1 MRSAVAPSTRSLRA
15 ANLAAPGVV
24 VDAATVDVGGRLA
37 ALDVTAAANGS
48 QSGQPFD
55 LSAAAGLDVL
65 GQRKSIRLTKLAGT
79 LAGEPLRLAQPATVV
94 VDGTTIG
101 VDALD
106 LALGPAR
113 LQGSLDLGD
122 PRVRGQLNLA
132 ELPLAALQ
140 QFGGPALAGTA
151 RASLELAGSRR
162 APELTLDVVAQK
174 VSLDKAS
181 RVSTNGTL
189 KAALRGGRAESTLE
203 LTGLGTVPLTA
214 AVSLPASFGLDPPAF
229 ALNDGAGLVGNITGP
244 IDLARVDEL
253 TALDGVQLTGILQL
267 ALELGGTLA
276 QPRLDGTAALA
287 KGSVQELTSGI
298 NLRDLTL
305 RAQAAGNRLAIDEL
319 SASDRGGG
327 KLTGHGGLSVP
338 PGGGLAYDVTLDAT
352 TARVMDNPL
361 GVVVLSGNLG
371 LAGDLASAA
380 VKGAL
385 TVDRADIAIPDAGGP
400 SVPVMQV
407 TEINGRNATPATQQP
422 AAVPFDLGFDL
433 ALDVPGRLF
442 VRGRGLD
449 SEWEGAL
456 RLKGDLVVP
465 QVVGSIKVKRGFFDL
480 LDRRFTIGHGEV
492 TFVGSKPPLPMI
504 DLAATA
510 KTVDVSVTLDLKGPA
525 ADPKLTLSSD
535 PNLPQDE
542 ILSRLLFGTGVARIT
557 PVQGLRLAAAVQQL
571 QGGGVVSDVLSTV
584 RKKTGLDTLDVQGGD
599 TGAEGAESTARAGKY
614 LSDNVYVEVERGVS
628 EGTGKARVQ
637 VELTPNLSVGTT
649 VNDQSQTGVGVQWK
663 YDY

>member
-1 MRSAVAPSTRSLRA
+1 MRSAAAPSTRACGPRISPRPALT
-15 ANLAAPGVV
+15 

-151 RASLELAGSRR
+151 RASLELTGSRR

-203 LTGLGTVPLTA
+203 LTGLGAVPLTA
-214 AVSLPASFGLDPPAF
+214 RVSLPASFGLDPPAF
-229 ALNDGAGLVGNITGP
+229 ALNDGAGLVGNLTGP

-253 TALDGVQLTGILQL
+253 TALDGVQLAGILQL

-276 QPRLDGTAALA
+276 QPRLDGTATLA
-287 KGSVQELTSGI
+287 KGSVQELASGI

-305 RAQAAGNRLAIDEL
+305 RAQAAGNRLTIEEL

-338 PGGGLAYDVTLDAT
+338 PGGGFAYDVTLDAA

-385 TVDRADIAIPDAGGP
+385 TIDRADIAIPDAGGP

-407 TEINGRNATPATQQP
+407 TEINGRQRDPGRSEP
-422 AAVPFDLGFDL
+422 DAAPFDLGFDL
-433 ALDVPGRLF
+433 
-442 VRGRGLD
+442 
-449 SEWEGAL
+449 GA
-456 RLKGDLVVP
+456 
-465 QVVGSIKVKRGFFDL
+465 
-480 LDRRFTIGHGEV
+480 RRAG
-492 TFVGSKPPLPMI
+492 
-504 DLAATA
+504 
-510 KTVDVSVTLDLKGPA
+510 
-525 ADPKLTLSSD
+525 
-535 PNLPQDE
+535 
-542 ILSRLLFGTGVARIT
+542 
-557 PVQGLRLAAAVQQL
+557 AAVRARARPRFRM
-571 QGGGVVSDVLSTV
+571 GGRVAPEGRS
-584 RKKTGLDTLDVQGGD
+584 GGARRSWAASRSSAASSICSIA
-599 TGAEGAESTARAGKY
+599 GSPSGTARSPSSAA
-614 LSDNVYVEVERGVS
+614 SR
-628 EGTGKARVQ
+628 RCR
-637 VELTPNLSVGTT
+637 
-649 VNDQSQTGVGVQWK
+649 
-663 YDY
+663 

>member
-1 MRSAVAPSTRSLRA
+1 MRSAVGAIDASLRA
-15 ANLAAPGVV
+15 ANLATPGVA

-214 AVSLPASFGLDPPAF
+214 ACQS
-229 ALNDGAGLVGNITGP
+229 
-244 IDLARVDEL
+244 AR
-253 TALDGVQLTGILQL
+253 QLR
-267 ALELGGTLA
+267 
-276 QPRLDGTAALA
+276 P
-287 KGSVQELTSGI
+287 
-298 NLRDLTL
+298 
-305 RAQAAGNRLAIDEL
+305 
-319 SASDRGGG
+319 
-327 KLTGHGGLSVP
+327 
-338 PGGGLAYDVTLDAT
+338 
-352 TARVMDNPL
+352 
-361 GVVVLSGNLG
+361 
-371 LAGDLASAA
+371 
-380 VKGAL
+380 
-385 TVDRADIAIPDAGGP
+385 
-400 SVPVMQV
+400 
-407 TEINGRNATPATQQP
+407 
-422 AAVPFDLGFDL
+422 
-433 ALDVPGRLF
+433 
-442 VRGRGLD
+442 
-449 SEWEGAL
+449 
-456 RLKGDLVVP
+456 
-465 QVVGSIKVKRGFFDL
+465 
-480 LDRRFTIGHGEV
+480 
-492 TFVGSKPPLPMI
+492 
-504 DLAATA
+504 
-510 KTVDVSVTLDLKGPA
+510 GPA
-525 ADPKLTLSSD
+525 GFRLERRRRPRRQYHRTDR
-535 PNLPQDE
+535 
-542 ILSRLLFGTGVARIT
+542 SRTR
-557 PVQGLRLAAAVQQL
+557 R
-571 QGGGVVSDVLSTV
+571 
-584 RKKTGLDTLDVQGGD
+584 
-599 TGAEGAESTARAGKY
+599 
-614 LSDNVYVEVERGVS
+614 
-628 EGTGKARVQ
+628 
-637 VELTPNLSVGTT
+637 
-649 VNDQSQTGVGVQWK
+649 
-663 YDY
+663 